1 MHVGLVVYGGLDGT
15 SGGYRYDRQLVDH
28 LRDAGDDVTV
38 IALRRRSYPRQLT
51 DGWSRS
57 LRRRLDR
64 PFDVLLQ
71 DQLCHPSLWR
81 HNPHLRAPGAVVALV
96 HLLRSPDPQSRV
108 RPLYRAVERQH
119 LRTVDGAVCTSAFT
133 RDRTRGLADVPA
145 TVAYPAG
152 RAEGAALSPATVEER
167 AGKGPFRVLVVGSLH
182 PRKGTDTLLDALA
195 RLDGNWRAT
204 VVGAA
209 RDPAY
214 ARSLREQARANGV
227 APRVTF
233 TGEVSDDRLEAAF
246 RNAHVLAVPSR
257 YEGFGMVY
265 LEAMEY
271 GVVPVAG
278 SVGGASEFVADGTNG
293 VIVDPDDVTALA
305 DRLAAL
311 QVDRERLRGHARGAL
326 STADAHPD
334 WADSMGRVRR
344 FLVRVLERAAACGS
358 DTGTTGGDAS
368 LGRKSTTAAGRSG
381 PDVGGG
387 GA

>member
-1 MHVGLVVYGGLDGT
+1 MHIGFVVYGGLDGT

-28 LRDAGDDVTV
+28 LRDTGDDVTV
-38 IALRRRSYPRQLT
+38 IVLPRRSYPRQLT
-51 DGWSRS
+51 DGCSRS

-81 HNPHLRAPGAVVALV
+81 HNPHLRAPGAVVTLV

-108 RPLYRAVERQH
+108 RPLYRAVERGY

-133 RDRTRGLADVPA
+133 HNRTRRLADVPT

-152 RAEGAALSPATVEER
+152 RTEGAALSPATVEER
-167 AGKGPFRVLVVGSLH
+167 AGRNPFRILFVGNLH
-182 PRKGTDTLLDALA
+182 PRKGADTLLSALA
-195 RLDGNWRAT
+195 RLDGNWQAT

-209 RDPAY
+209 GEPAY
-214 ARSLREQARANGV
+214 ARSLRQQARAYGIV
-227 APRVTF
+227 PRVTF

-246 RNAHVLAVPSR
+246 RDAHVLAVPSR

-278 SVGGASEFVADGTNG
+278 SVGGADEFVADGTNG
-293 VIVDPDDVTALA
+293 LIVDPDDVTTLA
-305 DRLAAL
+305 DRLADL
-311 QVDRERLRGHARGAL
+311 QADRERLRRYARAAL
-326 STADAHPD
+326 STADAHPG
-334 WADSMGRVRR
+334 WADSMEHVRR
-344 FLVRVLERAAACGS
+344 FLVRTLERSASCRS
-358 DTGTTGGDAS
+358 DTGTTGADTR
-368 LGRKSTTAAGRSG
+368 LGRKPTTAAERSG
-381 PDVGGG
+381 TDVGGG
-387 GA
+387 DT